1 MNRLIVTI
9 FGVMFAVNAFAEEIP
24 IQGNVESKCV
34 IITDTTGVYGN
45 PTPSNLSTDTVDGGV
60 APIVRYD
67 VSQGEYYKALISYPT
82 AFSQSPSL
90 TDTVEFDG
98 SVAVD
103 RVSVPAMSDYDTEK
117 VEFNNTTEYGLTEA
131 GSTWFAITSEVDY
144 GFSKAFP
151 GGTYRAL
158 VTAECIAQ

>member
-1 MNRLIVTI
+1 ML
-9 FGVMFAVNAFAEEIP
+9 AVSASAEEIP

-34 IITDTTGVYGN
+34 IVTDTTGVYGN
-45 PTPSNLSTDTVDGGV
+45 PTPSNLSTDAADGGV
-60 APIVRYD
+60 TPIVRYD
-67 VSQGEYYKALISYPT
+67 VSQGEYYNALISYPI

-98 SVAVD
+98 SVVVD
-103 RVSVPAMSDYDTEK
+103 RVSITAMSDYDTEK
-117 VEFNNTTEYGLTEA
+117 VEFNNTTEYDLTEA
-131 GSTWFAITSEVDY
+131 GSTWFAITSEADY